1 MGWVP
6 ACFQLVS
13 QEAMVSMIPKHGL
26 LLELNKDGKVIRTL
40 HDPTGKQVPAVSEA
54 EEKNGVIY
62 LGSYNLPYLSR
73 VYLERK

>member
-1 MGWVP
+1 MGWVS

-26 LLELNKDGKVIRTL
+26 LLELDKDGKVIRTL

-54 EEKNGVIY
+54 EEKNGVLY
-62 LGSYNLPYLSR
+62 LGSYYLPYLSR